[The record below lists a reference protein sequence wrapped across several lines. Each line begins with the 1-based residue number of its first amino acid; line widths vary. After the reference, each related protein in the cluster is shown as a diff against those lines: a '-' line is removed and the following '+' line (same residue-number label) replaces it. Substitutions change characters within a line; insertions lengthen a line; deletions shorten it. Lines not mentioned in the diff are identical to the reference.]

1 MAHSFLTVQ
10 SKRGWP
16 GMGGR
21 DQEHRPQAVARVRLS
36 TPSQYRI
43 LETRVDFAKDHIAS
57 DQWGW
62 LTEIPSDDK
71 GAGCSPLTTKHKEGQ
86 LIALIKRGGC
96 DYVDKAT
103 TGRTKMSIIYNNKEE
118 ERLTTMGGFGKYEN
132 KLGFLN

>member
-1 MAHSFLTVQ
+1 MANNILKVESE
-10 SKRGWP
+10 RGWP
-16 GMGGR
+16 GMGGC
-21 DQEHRPQAVARVRLS
+21 DQEQRPQAVACVRLS
-36 TPSQYRI
+36 TFSQYRI
-43 LETRVDFAKDHIAS
+43 LEGRVDFAKDHVAS

-62 LTEIPSDDK
+62 LTEIPSDAK

-103 TGRTKMSIIYNNKEE
+103 NGGTKMSIIYNNKEE
-118 ERLTTMGGFGKYEN
+118 ERLTTMGEFGKYEN

>member
-1 MAHSFLTVQ
+1 MTHNIIIIQ
-10 SKRGWP
+10 SQEDWY
-16 GMGGR
+16 GMEGG
-21 DQEHRPQAVARVRLS
+21 DQEQRPQAVARLRLS

-43 LETRVDFAKDHIAS
+43 VEGRVDFAKDHVAS

-96 DYVDKAT
+96 DFIEKAT
-103 TGRTKMSIIYNNKEE
+103 NGGTKMSIIYNNKEE
-118 ERLTTMGGFGKYEN
+118 ELITMSGFGKY
-132 KLGFLN
+132 